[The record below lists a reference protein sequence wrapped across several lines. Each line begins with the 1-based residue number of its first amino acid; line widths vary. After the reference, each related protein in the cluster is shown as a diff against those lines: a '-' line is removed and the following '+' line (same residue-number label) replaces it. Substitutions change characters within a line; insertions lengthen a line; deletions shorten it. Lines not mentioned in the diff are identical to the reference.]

1 MAGPEYK
8 NATEVG
14 SLRVLLVSRQLSKQ
28 SGASTIPR
36 VESVLGFDLRSNNAT
51 MNSGKKALL
60 LPSVSAESELSAA
73 MSLLI
78 VVYLLFTSGEDV
90 RLAGV

>member
-8 NATEVG
+8 NAAEAG
-14 SLRVLLVSRQLSKQ
+14 SLRVLLVSRRLSKQ

-36 VESVLGFDLRSNNAT
+36 VESVLGFDLRSNSAT

-60 LPSVSAESELSAA
+60 LPSVSAESELSGA

-78 VVYLLFTSGEDV
+78 VVYLLFTSGEDD